1 MTNYYHKNNSHIT
14 NIDTLSA
21 LLDRLIS
28 ENIKLHFFK
37 KDGIDENIEH
47 QEKVIS
53 EIKIRI
59 TDLLTEVYQTDSYNY
74 ISEKRTYKSEDIVET
89 LEELIHNDITTGEG
103 DRANLK
109 EATSDNPS
117 LEHFTRNHKLIRKA
131 NENRAAAKNKLD
143 EQFKGFI
150 DENNKG

>member
-1 MTNYYHKNNSHIT
+1 MDHIT

-37 KDGIDENIEH
+37 KDGVSENIEH

-53 EIKIRI
+53 EIRERI
-59 TDLLTEVYQTDSYNY
+59 KTLLGEVFVWKKYDY
-74 ISEKRTYKSEDIVET
+74 ISEKRTYKPEDIVET

-131 NENRAAAKNKLD
+131 NENRAVAKNKLD
-143 EQFKGFI
+143 EQFEDFI
-150 DENNKG
+150 GENKK

>member
-1 MTNYYHKNNSHIT
+1 MRIT

-37 KDGIDENIEH
+37 KDGILENIEH
-47 QEKVIS
+47 QEQVIS
-53 EIKIRI
+53 EIKERLFVLF
-59 TDLLTEVYQTDSYNY
+59 DDVYFEGKYNY
-74 ISEKRTYKSEDIVET
+74 VSEKRTYKPEDIVET

-109 EATSDNPS
+109 EATSNNPS

-131 NENRAAAKNKLD
+131 NEQRAVSKNKLD
-143 EQFKGFI
+143 EQFKGFV
-150 DENNKG
+150 ENE

>member
-1 MTNYYHKNNSHIT
+1 MKYVT

-28 ENIKLHFFK
+28 ENIKLYFFK

-47 QEKVIS
+47 QEKVIY
-53 EIKIRI
+53 EIRERIKI
-59 TDLLTEVYQTDSYNY
+59 LLGEVFIWKKYNY
-74 ISEKRTYKSEDIVET
+74 ISEKRTYKPDDIVET
-89 LEELIHNDITTGEG
+89 LEELIHNDIITGEG

-117 LEHFTRNHKLIRKA
+117 LEHFTKNHKLIRKA
-131 NENRAAAKNKLD
+131 NENRAVAKNKLD
-143 EQFKGFI
+143 EQFKGFV